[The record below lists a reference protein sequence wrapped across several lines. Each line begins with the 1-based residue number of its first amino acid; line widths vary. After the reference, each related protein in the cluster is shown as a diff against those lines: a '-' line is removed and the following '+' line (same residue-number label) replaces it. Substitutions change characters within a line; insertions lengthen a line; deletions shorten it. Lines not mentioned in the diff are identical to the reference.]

1 MSIITI
7 CERREAK
14 GLDAHVPLI
23 LRGDARYDPDLDR
36 FFLDLPLSGI
46 RSRHSLRAY
55 AYDVAVWLR
64 FLDACGKTV
73 WAATRDDVDAYHRER
88 RRDDAGHRITA
99 ASWNRAVVS
108 LDRLYRWGEQQG
120 LIAEEPFSRRAVWRP
135 AQGGRRGMIAARNGA
150 YERVARRSDVRFVT
164 MDDYR
169 IFREVGL
176 RGLAP
181 DGTER
186 FGARDR
192 NGLRNALFA
201 DLLVTTGL
209 RLEEASGLRYTLAT
223 SAGRSTPRDAYSP
236 FVARA
241 LRDAARADV
250 EAMFRRFGAE
260 DQTDEG
266 DPVIARARA
275 DVEAVIARHGY
286 ILTDRVE
293 VRRLYFMRL
302 RRGLPLSTLIDD
314 LHRRHH
320 LHVTDLPSLLVLLSL
335 DTGLEPECLKALTVD
350 CLANPSAG
358 TVELRYMKRRAR
370 GAEYK
375 SLRVRDGGIGTPGGL
390 IRRLIEVTAVAR
402 QHLPCDCLWVYHSA
416 GGLHAGIRHPRER
429 LDAWVARHRI
439 VDDDGKPLY
448 LLLARLRKTHKAL
461 WYTKTEG
468 HMARFAV
475 GHTREVAARHYAD
488 LPSLRPL
495 HEATVADAFREA
507 VAAAMPTILAPTAEQ
522 SLRDA
527 PEQAAPL
534 MTPDTVGP
542 LLDGDQDLWLAAC
555 AGFYSSPF
563 AEAGSPCSQPFWG
576 CLHCPNAVITAR
588 KLPAIIAFL
597 AFVEEQRR
605 GLPGP
610 DWMAKFGQVH
620 ARIVDQILPAF
631 SDAVIAEARLRA
643 ADEHLYLPPETRA

>member
-1 MSIITI
+1 MSGRPRKGRPVAFAPITPAQPDPVLGLKFTI
-7 CERREAK
+7 EARHGGTVLVDMTVLDPRTLAIAFAGALRR
-14 GLDAHVPLI
+14 L
-23 LRGDARYDPDLDR
+23 
-36 FFLDLPLSGI
+36 
-46 RSRHSLRAY
+46 
-55 AYDVAVWLR
+55 
-64 FLDACGKTV
+64 
-73 WAATRDDVDAYHRER
+73 AAL
-88 RRDDAGHRITA
+88 GGSIGA
-99 ASWNRAVVS
+99 ASVIKQYLQVYRHFFAWLADEAPKVTGISDLHAVHIDGFS
-108 LDRLYRWGEQQG
+108 SALD
-120 LIAEEPFSRRAVWRP
+120 
-135 AQGGRRGMIAARNGA
+135 RRGMSAIHRHITVGKIINTLRAIEADRP
-150 YERVARRSDVRFVT
+150 D
-164 MDDYR
+164 R
-169 IFREVGL
+169 I
-176 RGLAP
+176 AP
-181 DGTER
+181 DLHER
-186 FGARDR
+186 
-192 NGLRNALFA
+192 
-201 DLLVTTGL
+201 
-209 RLEEASGLRYTLAT
+209 LRYTLAT

-260 DQTDEG
+260 DRTDEG
-266 DPVIARARA
+266 DPAIARARA

-302 RRGLPLSTLIDD
+302 RRGLPISTLIDD

-320 LHVTDLPSLLVLLSL
+320 LHVTDLPPLLVLLSL

-350 CLANPSAG
+350 CLANQSAG
-358 TVELRYMKRRAR
+358 TVELRYLKRRAR

-375 SLRVRDGGIGTPGGL
+375 SMRVRDGGIGTPGGL

-402 QHLPCDCLWVYHSA
+402 QHLTTDCLWVYHSA

-495 HEATVADAFREA
+495 HEATVAEAFREA

-534 MTPDTVGP
+534 MPPDTVRP

-555 AGFYSSPF
+555 AGFYSGPF

-597 AFVEEQRR
+597 AFVEDQRR

-620 ARIVDQILPAF
+620 ARIVDQILPVF
-631 SDAVIAEARLRA
+631 SDAVIADARLRA